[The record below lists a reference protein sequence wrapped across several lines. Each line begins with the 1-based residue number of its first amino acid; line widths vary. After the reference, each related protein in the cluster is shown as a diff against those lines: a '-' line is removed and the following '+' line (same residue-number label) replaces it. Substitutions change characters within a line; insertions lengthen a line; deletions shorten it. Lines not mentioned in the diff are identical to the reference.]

1 MFLKIYLHWESVI
14 YNLDRD
20 DSKQQSYLIK
30 FIILALLSGALMVAD
45 YRGSRV
51 APLRTV
57 LKLLIFPLEYVVDL
71 PYRITNTTKEFFTQH
86 QTLSSDNRELRTLV
100 GVYAARDQKYYSIAR
115 ENQRLRRQ
123 LDATP
128 AVREKFT
135 LAEILSVSANP
146 FSRTVVINKGTDE
159 GIFVGQVALSD
170 NNIYGQVESVTPD
183 SAVIIQLT
191 DLRHDIHVR
200 NTRTGLGALA
210 SGTGKFNQLEL
221 KHVENSM
228 DIQTGDEFVSSGLGQ
243 LFPPDFPVAKVN
255 SVVYNPGDSF
265 MKVKARSLADFT
277 KTREILMIWRADYS
291 IKTTEE
297 AVAEIEAKK
306 QATAEEKESAKEDR
320 EEKVA
325 INKPKNSKKKP
336 KKKKKG
342 DRQ

>member
-1 MFLKIYLHWESVI
+1 
-14 YNLDRD
+14 
-20 DSKQQSYLIK
+20 
-30 FIILALLSGALMVAD
+30 MVVD

-51 APLRTV
+51 NPLRTV
-57 LKLLIFPLEYVVDL
+57 LKLLVYPLEYAVDL
-71 PYRITNTTKEFFTQH
+71 PYSITNSTKEFFTQH

-100 GVYAARDQKYYSIAR
+100 GVYAARDQKYFSIAR
-115 ENQRLRRQ
+115 ENQRLRKQ

-146 FSRTVVINKGTDE
+146 FSRTVVINKGTNE
-159 GIFVGQVALSD
+159 GIFVGQVALSN

-183 SAVIIQLT
+183 SAMIIQLT

-221 KHVENSM
+221 KHVETSM
-228 DIQTGDEFVSSGLGQ
+228 DIQTGDVFVSSGLGQ

-255 SVVYNPGDSF
+255 KVAYNPGDSF

-306 QATAEEKESAKEDR
+306 QALEEEKENKEEGAEEKVVISKPTKTKQQKGSKKR
-320 EEKVA
+320 
-325 INKPKNSKKKP
+325 KPK
-336 KKKKKG
+336 G
-342 DRQ
+342 GRQ

>member
-1 MFLKIYLHWESVI
+1 
-14 YNLDRD
+14 
-20 DSKQQSYLIK
+20 
-30 FIILALLSGALMVAD
+30 MVAD
-45 YRGSRV
+45 YRGSRMT
-51 APLRTV
+51 PLRTA
-57 LKLLIFPLEYVVDL
+57 LKLLIYPLEYAVDL
-71 PYRITNTTKEFFTQH
+71 PYSITNSTKEFFTQH

-100 GVYAARDQKYYSIAR
+100 GVYAARDQKYFSIAR
-115 ENQRLRRQ
+115 ENQRLRKQ

-146 FSRTVVINKGTDE
+146 FSRTVVINKGTNE
-159 GIFVGQVALSD
+159 GIFVGQVALSN

-183 SAVIIQLT
+183 SAMIIQLT

-221 KHVENSM
+221 KHVETSM
-228 DIQTGDEFVSSGLGQ
+228 DIQTGDVFVSSGLGQ

-255 SVVYNPGDSF
+255 SVAYNPGDSF

-297 AVAEIEAKK
+297 AIAEIEENKKAAEEEKKESEEEVVISKPVKTKK
-306 QATAEEKESAKEDR
+306 QQG
-320 EEKVA
+320 
-325 INKPKNSKKKP
+325 SKKAQKKP
-336 KKKKKG
+336 QG